1 MPKTKKQDMTPE
13 AGKLPSKKAKQSNRA
28 AESSLLI
35 LFPTQLFSVDVLK
48 DVVGSSLDKTKII
61 LVEHPLYYTR
71 PDGVKFSQLKLVY
84 HRATIRNYID
94 YLKHAHIQSV
104 LVDID
109 ECLAMHDV
117 VSEIIRKYGGRE
129 SRIYYIDPVDNLVST
144 DIAKYKPGPN
154 HLVTRLDSPLFMLS
168 AADLEEYGK
177 KKGIGSK
184 LTHAAFYT
192 WHRDRLGILA
202 GSKTYDT
209 ENRSRMPVG
218 VKVPELPKVKDGRVH
233 IMEAV
238 KYISGHAKWSK
249 HPGGASGDLMTN
261 LQFPL
266 THEESRQWLDRF
278 LAERFSQFGKYQDS
292 IVVTADGEPRNF
304 LFHSCISP
312 MLNIGLLTPRE
323 VIDRV
328 VAYRKANPVKVP
340 IAAFEGF
347 IRQVIG
353 WREYQRYIYVTIGP
367 KIRKMNHFGNKRR
380 LTPAWYD
387 GTTGIQP
394 VDDAIKMGWRDG
406 YLHHILR
413 LMVIGNFMNLVGM
426 HPDDV
431 YRWFMEFALDAYDWV
446 MIGNVYSMTM
456 WADGGMTM
464 RKPYI
469 SSSKYILDMSNYP
482 TKDPK
487 TGKRVDWLD
496 KWDAVYHHFID
507 RNGDALL
514 KTYHAGI
521 VRALR
526 RKISTVEVQAELAL
540 AKKVIESISS

>member
-1 MPKTKKQDMTPE
+1 MPKTKKLSVRSET
-13 AGKLPSKKAKQSNRA
+13 GKTKKLVNTGVTGA
-28 AESSLLI
+28 SLLI
-35 LFPTQLFSVDVLK
+35 LFPNQLVSVDVLK
-48 DVVGSSLDKTKII
+48 DVVGSSLERTKII
-61 LVEHPLYYTR
+61 LIEHPLYYTR

-84 HRATIRNYID
+84 HRATVRHYMD
-94 YLKHAHIQSV
+94 YLSHAHIQIRV
-104 LVDID
+104 VDVD

-117 VSEIIRKYGGRE
+117 FSEVIQKYKGVVE
-129 SRIYYIDPVDNLVST
+129 SVKYIDPVDNLVSE
-144 DIAKYKPGPN
+144 DIANFKPGSGQTI
-154 HLVTRLDSPLFMLS
+154 TRLASPLFMLTD
-168 AADLEEYGK
+168 ADLEEYDT

-192 WHRDRLGILA
+192 WHRDRLGLLA
-202 GSKTYDT
+202 GSRTYDT
-209 ENRSRMPVG
+209 ENRSRMPPG
-218 VKVPELPKVKDGRVH
+218 VKIPELPKLGADGKEY
-233 IMEAV
+233 IKAAA

-266 THEESRQWLDRF
+266 TYEESHRWLDRF
-278 LAERFSQFGKYQDS
+278 LAERFAQFGKYQDS
-292 IVVTADGEPRNF
+292 IVVSPDGEPQNY

-323 VIDRV
+323 VVDAV
-328 VAYRKANPVKVP
+328 VAYRKKHTDQIPM
-340 IAAFEGF
+340 AAYEGF

-367 KIRKMNHFGNKRR
+367 KIRKMNHFGNVRR
-380 LTPAWYD
+380 LTQAWYD

-394 VDDAIKMGWRDG
+394 VDDAIKMAWRDG

-413 LMVIGNFMNLVGM
+413 LMVMGNFMNLVGL

-446 MIGNVYSMTM
+446 MIGNVYSMAM

-464 RKPYI
+464 RKPYL
-469 SSSKYILDMSNYP
+469 SSSKYILDMSNYS

-487 TGKRVDWLD
+487 TGKRAEWLD
-496 KWDAVYHHFID
+496 KWDAVFHHFID

-514 KTYHAGI
+514 RTYHAGI

-526 RKISTVEVQAELAL
+526 RKARSTEVQDELKL
-540 AKKVIESISS
+540 ATRVINEITS

>member
-1 MPKTKKQDMTPE
+1 MPKTKKLSVRSET
-13 AGKLPSKKAKQSNRA
+13 GKTKKLVNTGVTDA
-28 AESSLLI
+28 SLLI
-35 LFPTQLFSVDVLK
+35 LFPNQLVSVDVLK
-48 DVVGSSLDKTKII
+48 DVVGSSLERTKII
-61 LVEHPLYYTR
+61 LIEHPLYYTR
-71 PDGVKFSQLKLVY
+71 PDGVKFSQLKLLY
-84 HRATIRNYID
+84 HRATILQYID
-94 YLKHAHIQSV
+94 YLTHAHIQSV
-104 LVDID
+104 LVDVD

-117 VSEIIRKYGGRE
+117 FSEVIQKYKGVVG
-129 SRIYYIDPVDNLVST
+129 SVKYIDPVDNLVSE
-144 DIAKYKPGPN
+144 DIANFKPGSGQTI
-154 HLVTRLDSPLFMLS
+154 TRLDTPLFMLTD
-168 AADLEEYGK
+168 ADLEEYAT

-184 LTHAAFYT
+184 LTHAAFYA

-209 ENRSRMPVG
+209 ENRSRMPSG
-218 VKVPELPKVKDGRVH
+218 IKIPELPKIGDGKEY
-233 IMEAV
+233 IKAAA

-261 LQFPL
+261 LRFPI
-266 THEESRQWLDRF
+266 THEESRKWLVRF
-278 LAERFSQFGKYQDS
+278 LAERFAQFGKYQDS
-292 IVVTADGEPRNF
+292 IVVSPDGEPQNF

-312 MLNIGLLTPRE
+312 MLNIGLLTPGE
-323 VIDRV
+323 VVDATV
-328 VAYRKANPVKVP
+328 EYRKKHTDQIPM
-340 IAAFEGF
+340 AAYEGF

-367 KIRKMNHFGNKRR
+367 KIRKMNHFGNVRR
-380 LTPAWYD
+380 LTQAWYD

-394 VDDAIKMGWRDG
+394 VDDAIKMAWRDG

-413 LMVIGNFMNLVGM
+413 LMVMGNFMNLVGL

-446 MIGNVYSMTM
+446 MVGNVYSMAM

-469 SSSKYILDMSNYP
+469 SSSKYILDMSNYLARGA
-482 TKDPK
+482 K
-487 TGKRVDWLD
+487 WLD

-514 KTYHAGI
+514 RTYHAGI

-526 RKISTVEVQAELAL
+526 RKARSTEVQDELKL
-540 AKKVIESISS
+540 ATRVINEITS

>member
-1 MPKTKKQDMTPE
+1 MPKTKKVSVRSET
-13 AGKLPSKKAKQSNRA
+13 GKTRKLVNTGVTDA
-28 AESSLLI
+28 SLLI
-35 LFPTQLFSVDVLK
+35 LFPSQLFSVDVLEHL
-48 DVVGSSLDKTKII
+48 VGSSLERTNII
-61 LVEHPLYYTR
+61 LIEHPLYYTR

-84 HRATIRNYID
+84 HRATIRHYMD
-94 YLKHAHIQSV
+94 YLAHATIQSV
-104 LVDID
+104 LVDVD
-109 ECLAMHDV
+109 KCLAMHDV
-117 VSEIIRKYGGRE
+117 FQGVIRKYAERV
-129 SRIYYIDPVDNLVST
+129 SIVKYIDPVDNLMST
-144 DIAKYKPGPN
+144 DIAKYKPGPGQAI
-154 HLVTRLDSPLFMLS
+154 TRLDTPLFMLTD
-168 AADLEEYGK
+168 ADLAEYGT
-177 KKGIGSK
+177 KKGTGSK
-184 LTHAAFYT
+184 LTHSAFYA
-192 WHRDRLGILA
+192 WHRDRLGLLA

-209 ENRSRMPVG
+209 ENRSRMPPG
-218 VKVPELPKVKDGRVH
+218 VKVPSLPNINVGKEHV
-233 IMEAV
+233 AAAA

-249 HPGGASGDLMTN
+249 HPGGASGDLITN

-266 THEESRQWLDRF
+266 THEESHRWLDRF
-278 LAERFSQFGKYQDS
+278 LAERFAQFGKYQDS
-292 IVVTADGEPRNF
+292 IVVSPDGQPQNF

-323 VIDRV
+323 VIDATV
-328 VAYRKANPVKVP
+328 EYRKKHADQIPM
-340 IAAFEGF
+340 AAYEGF

-367 KIRKMNHFGNKRR
+367 KIRKMNHFGNVRH
-380 LTPAWYD
+380 LTQAWYD

-394 VDDAIKMGWRDG
+394 VDDAIKMAWRDG

-413 LMVIGNFMNLVGM
+413 LMVVGNFMNLVGL
-426 HPDDV
+426 HPDDA

-482 TKDPK
+482 AR
-487 TGKRVDWLD
+487 GAEWLD

-507 RNGDALL
+507 RNGDKLL
-514 KTYHAGI
+514 RTYHAGI

-526 RKISTVEVQAELAL
+526 RKARTAEVQAELKL
-540 AKKVIESISS
+540 ATRVINEITN